1 MSRALMVSMLQRI
14 NASVL
19 LLAICTIKGEESGE
33 HKSLLKK
40 REKILYN
47 FISWLPFISQI
58 LEIPK

>member
-1 MSRALMVSMLQRI
+1 MP
-14 NASVL
+14 VL